1 MGWKHCPNCKA
12 AVQKMGGC
20 NHMTCAAPG
29 CNSHFCY
36 KCGKQIVKSPIPMT
50 VSSAVTAHYRHCTM

>member
-29 CNSHFCY
+29 ATRTFVINAANNRKISHSNDCFVC
-36 KCGKQIVKSPIPMT
+36 C
-50 VSSAVTAHYRHCTM
+50 TAHYRHCTM